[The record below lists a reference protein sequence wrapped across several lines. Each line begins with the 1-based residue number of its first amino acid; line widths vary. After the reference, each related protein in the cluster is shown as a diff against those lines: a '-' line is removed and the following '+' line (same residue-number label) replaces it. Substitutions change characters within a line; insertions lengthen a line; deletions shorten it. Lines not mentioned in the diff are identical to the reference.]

1 MLLDKLFMA
10 LPIQIIKL
18 VNVRGLLTRRTR
30 MVWAGFAVAATVT
43 SSLLVLGDS
52 GGPKPLAM
60 SPFVVGAKDASILP
74 REATLDHARWTSI
87 VIHHSNTPAGDAASV
102 ARLQGATDASGI
114 GYHFIIGNGQGIA
127 DGYIE
132 VASRWNKQ
140 EPGAHV
146 ASIAKN
152 NHSPMSVMLVS
163 NKNMPSA
170 DELNRHAVG
179 ICLIG
184 NGDRRP
190 FTENQMSEL
199 ASLVRRLQKELNISA
214 DKVYLHSDVAGV
226 SSPGRFFS
234 AADFEAKLLHT
245 QS

>member
-1 MLLDKLFMA
+1 MT

-18 VNVRGLLTRRTR
+18 VNVRRLVTRRTR
-30 MVWAGFAVAATVT
+30 MVWAGFIVTATVT
-43 SSLLVLGDS
+43 SSLLVLGDA
-52 GGPKPLAM
+52 GAPKLLAM
-60 SPFVVGAKDASILP
+60 APVILGAKNSSILP
-74 REATLDHARWTSI
+74 RESPLNRARWTSI
-87 VIHHSNTPAGDAASV
+87 VIHHSNTPAGDANSV

-127 DGYIE
+127 DGSIE
-132 VASRWNKQ
+132 VASRWNRQ

-146 ASIAKN
+146 AAIAKSSN
-152 NHSPMSVMLVS
+152 PPVTVLLVS

-190 FTENQMSEL
+190 FTDNQMREL
-199 ASLVRRLQKELNISA
+199 ATLVRRLQRELNMSA
-214 DKVYLHSDVAGV
+214 DKVFLHSDVAGV

-234 AADFEAKLLHT
+234 AADFEAQLIQT
-245 QS
+245 QF